1 MSDCQICFEPFDHS
15 IRIPYSLS
23 SCPHTFCLKCLDQFT
38 TKNCPKCNTLIKG
51 RNLNMA
57 LLELIPKSEYDKLKE
72 ETLIAII
79 SINETKNDLKNV
91 RDEKLIHH
99 ETKLTLI
106 KNIIK
111 DETSELI
118 NILEQNEQILLNE
131 CDRMLNELNADLD
144 SNNYEINVF
153 FQQMNINNIKN
164 DIEKNYLSQDELND
178 INNKLFEIKKILNK
192 LSYYVKNYVDNY
204 KFTPNKVS
212 NDSLLIGGLQNVNIK
227 LLIKIYF

>member
-23 SCPHTFCLKCLDQFT
+23 SCPHTFCLKCLDQLT
-38 TKNCPKCNTLIKG
+38 TNNCPKCNKLIKG
-51 RNLNMA
+51 KNLNMA

-91 RDEKLIHH
+91 REEKLIHH

-111 DETSELI
+111 NETSKLI
-118 NILEQNEQILLNE
+118 NILEKNEQILLKE
-131 CDRMLNELNADLD
+131 CDRMLYELNADLD
-144 SNNYEINVF
+144 SNNYEIDVF
-153 FQQMNINNIKN
+153 FQQMNLQQ
-164 DIEKNYLSQDELND
+164 EKHP
-178 INNKLFEIKKILNK
+178 F
-192 LSYYVKNYVDNY
+192 
-204 KFTPNKVS
+204 
-212 NDSLLIGGLQNVNIK
+212 
-227 LLIKIYF
+227 

>member
-1 MSDCQICFEPFDHS
+1 
-15 IRIPYSLS
+15 
-23 SCPHTFCLKCLDQFT
+23 
-38 TKNCPKCNTLIKG
+38 
-51 RNLNMA
+51 MA